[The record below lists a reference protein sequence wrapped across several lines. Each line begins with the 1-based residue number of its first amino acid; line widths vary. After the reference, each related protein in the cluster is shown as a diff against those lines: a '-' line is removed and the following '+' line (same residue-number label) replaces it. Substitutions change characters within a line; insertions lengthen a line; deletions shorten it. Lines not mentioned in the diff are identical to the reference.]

1 VEDVAAYLKDKD
13 ADAVIKTLQDAYAR
27 LQMQEVWLAE
37 TEPSRAHAEH
47 ATRSRVCCSNG

>member
-1 VEDVAAYLKDKD
+1 MQGKEVDTT
-13 ADAVIKTLQDAYAR
+13 IKTLQDAYAR